1 MRAILLAAGR
11 GTRLGEVSR
20 TTPKCLQE
28 VGGVTVLDR
37 LVGQLMDVGVHEFL
51 INTHHLADKIASHIE
66 ASPWARRATVVYEE
80 LLLGTLGTLRAN
92 HRFLEAGGWVLHADN
107 FIAGD
112 VKMLREAFALRSP
125 EVWGTMLCFRV
136 DDGRNFGIVDCAP
149 NGVVVG
155 FHEKVPDP
163 PGKLASAATFVFDER
178 VISLVMDLPPKESD
192 ISRDLLPHLLGRLVA
207 IETTNA
213 VIDIGTPAS
222 LARARKLF
230 ES

>member
-11 GTRLGEVSR
+11 GTRLGEISR
-20 TTPKCLQE
+20 ATPKCLQK

-37 LVGQLMDVGVHEFL
+37 LVGQLMKVGVKEFL
-51 INTHHLADKIASHIE
+51 INTHHLADKVESHID
-66 ASPWARRATVVYEE
+66 AAPWASRATVVFEKT
-80 LLLGTLGTLRAN
+80 LLGTLGTLKAN
-92 HRFLEAGGWVLHADN
+92 HRFLDDGGWVLHADN

-112 VKMLREAFALRSP
+112 LKMLREAFTSRSP

-136 DDGRNFGIVDCAP
+136 DDGRNFGIVERAP
-149 NGVVVG
+149 NGIVIG

-163 PGKLASAATFVFDER
+163 PGKLASAATYLFDER
-178 VISLVMDLPPKESD
+178 VISLLTRLPPEDSD

-222 LARARKLF
+222 LARARKLLKP
-230 ES
+230 